1 MNNGKKRLKKSTKI
15 IIGIISALIII
26 MILGALLLF
35 NSIKINDKVL
45 NYLHQFE
52 EYVENGEYEKAKDIL
67 KKAEDLKSTEEGKE
81 KLELMDKIE
90 KSETLFEEAVDLMK
104 EEKYEE
110 AKDKLNKILANEG
123 KIYRDAQE
131 KIKECD
137 DALVD
142 INFEKAKEA
151 FEEEDYDNALKSITD
166 VLNVRKDDEEAQKLQ
181 EDIVQKRDEKLAKEE
196 AERKK
201 KEEEE
206 KREREAFTED
216 EAVEFLRGKLGN
228 KQNLRLEV
236 QNAES
241 NNGKEGYMIQV
252 SEIMDDH
259 LATLGW
265 YFVDRYNK
273 EAFEWDMLNNKLIE
287 IN

>member
-1 MNNGKKRLKKSTKI
+1 MSNGKKRLKKSTKI
-15 IIGIISALIII
+15 IIGIISVLVII
-26 MILGALLLF
+26 MILGVLLLF

-52 EYVENGEYEKAKDIL
+52 KYVDNGEYEKAKDIL

-81 KLELMDKIE
+81 KLELMEKIE

-151 FEEEDYDNALKSITD
+151 FE
-166 VLNVRKDDEEAQKLQ
+166 
-181 EDIVQKRDEKLAKEE
+181 
-196 AERKK
+196 
-201 KEEEE
+201 
-206 KREREAFTED
+206 
-216 EAVEFLRGKLGN
+216 
-228 KQNLRLEV
+228 
-236 QNAES
+236 
-241 NNGKEGYMIQV
+241 
-252 SEIMDDH
+252 
-259 LATLGW
+259 
-265 YFVDRYNK
+265 
-273 EAFEWDMLNNKLIE
+273 WDMLNNKLIE